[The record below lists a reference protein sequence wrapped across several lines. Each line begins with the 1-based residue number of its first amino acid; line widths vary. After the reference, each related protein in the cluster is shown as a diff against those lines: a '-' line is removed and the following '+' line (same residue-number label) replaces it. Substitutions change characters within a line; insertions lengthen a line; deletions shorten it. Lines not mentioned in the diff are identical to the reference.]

1 MDEKLDW
8 IEKQAAENLKFRLQV
23 REELAKDAN
32 NLLTILL
39 AAIGAIVAFAIE
51 SSSEEQITPLLM
63 GAIAMTVWLML
74 VATILVL
81 KCIMTSTL
89 IPPGNEPRNLLL
101 DGYTLGQIKKFELEN
116 VQNSIDQTAS
126 RNRNIAYWLD
136 KARLSAVA
144 SPLIFILALVF
155 EIYLGNLCALA
166 V

>member
-1 MDEKLDW
+1 MDEKIDW

-23 REELAKDAN
+23 RETLAKEAN

-39 AAIGAIVAFAIE
+39 AAIGAIVAFAIKN
-51 SSSEEQITPLLM
+51 SSEEQITPLLM
-63 GAIAMTVWLML
+63 GAIAMTGWLML
-74 VATILVL
+74 IATILVL

-89 IPPGNEPRNLLL
+89 IPPGNEPKNLLL
-101 DGYTLGQIKKFELEN
+101 DGYTLEQIKKFELEN
-116 VQNSIDQTAS
+116 VQNSIDQTAL

-144 SPLIFILALVF
+144 SPLIFILVLVF